1 MMICFI
7 FFFFKQKTAYEMRI
21 SDWSSDVCSSDLS
34 TSTSSAQTG
43 LGSGADLRLDAL
55 NQCLDRLCQPRV
67 ALRQSLR
74 VVRRQQYVDAV
85 IDVRPFGMMVHLL
98 RDDRDARHESERL
111 GEIPEPES
119 PRDRIAFGL
128 VRPVREAGEQ
138 RGARR
143 LIEFLDHRFFS
154 RW

>member
-1 MMICFI
+1 
-7 FFFFKQKTAYEMRI
+7 
-21 SDWSSDVCSSDLS
+21 
-34 TSTSSAQTG
+34 
-43 LGSGADLRLDAL
+43 
-55 NQCLDRLCQPRV
+55 
-67 ALRQSLR
+67 
-74 VVRRQQYVDAV
+74 
-85 IDVRPFGMMVHLL
+85 MMVHLL

-154 RW
+154 RWRSEEHTSELQSLMRISYAVFCLKKKRKTTRLNTSQSCTAHLQNTP

>member
-1 MMICFI
+1 MS
-7 FFFFKQKTAYEMRI
+7 RRPPR
-21 SDWSSDVCSSDLS
+21 S
-34 TSTSSAQTG
+34 TRTDTLFPHTPLFRS
-43 LGSGADLRLDAL
+43 
-55 NQCLDRLCQPRV
+55 
-67 ALRQSLR
+67 
-74 VVRRQQYVDAV
+74 VDAV

-128 VRPVREAGEQ
+128 VRPDREAGVQ

-143 LIEFLDHRFFS
+143 LIEFLDLSLFYP
-154 RW
+154 W